1 MDMKIYLPDEVVDH
15 IVEST
20 LRRDRMWCREDL
32 EKLKSGTALGIH
44 SIDIDEDILLCQKRL
59 DAYNELMKWYGQPG
73 TFDDDPD
80 PFEDVREKLVPAGRA
95 EL

>member
-1 MDMKIYLPDEVVDH
+1 MKIYLPDEVVDH
-15 IVEST
+15 IVEAT

-32 EKLKSGTALGIH
+32 QKLKDGVKLNICSL
-44 SIDIDEDILLCQKRL
+44 DIDEDTLLCQQRL
-59 DAYNELMKWYGQPG
+59 DAYDELMRWYGQPG

-80 PFEDVREKLVPAGRA
+80 PFEAVQEKLVPADRV